1 MFHQN
6 PVICDRSF
14 AKLMIWLSRVEEEK
28 AINRALNGS
37 GIPVP
42 TSNNSN
48 LDSNRQKSP
57 PPAPVSRCCTEAR
70 RYEVLTES
78 SGYQSFLPSWE
89 PTIGEFRFSLHTT
102 SSPSLIDPP
111 THRKARSSRRQS
123 ILSVPHKHH
132 SHIPLFLQSCLKTFP
147 LLWQLIKAC
156 CRRNECYQQ
165 HPFQTTLSHRKKI
178 WKRDPEKVPTVRES
192 STNIFRPPAPHP
204 AQYQVAKHC
213 PAIFKYSPNLNSL
226 EFASVAEKHAI

>member
-1 MFHQN
+1 MSRYSRPRAGAKKRAGGGPEAGDPLQDPSWGLQVSLHTLLTCAPLGIIISPWSLFIAVGSHLQLQLLLHNFVSHQN
-6 PVICDRSF
+6 PVIRDRSF

-102 SSPSLIDPP
+102 SFSSLIDPP

-123 ILSVPHKHH
+123 ILLSVPHKHH
-132 SHIPLFLQSCLKTFP
+132 SHLPLFLQSCLKTFP
-147 LLWQLIKAC
+147 F
-156 CRRNECYQQ
+156 YG
-165 HPFQTTLSHRKKI
+165 
-178 WKRDPEKVPTVRES
+178 
-192 STNIFRPPAPHP
+192 
-204 AQYQVAKHC
+204 
-213 PAIFKYSPNLNSL
+213 NL
-226 EFASVAEKHAI
+226 

>member
-1 MFHQN
+1 M
-6 PVICDRSF
+6 IRDRSF
-14 AKLMIWLSRVEEEK
+14 AKLIIWLSRVEEEK

-48 LDSNRQKSP
+48 MDSNRQKSP
-57 PPAPVSRCCTEAR
+57 PPAPVSRCCTETKK
-70 RYEVLTES
+70 YEVLTES

-147 LLWQLIKAC
+147 F
-156 CRRNECYQQ
+156 YG
-165 HPFQTTLSHRKKI
+165 
-178 WKRDPEKVPTVRES
+178 
-192 STNIFRPPAPHP
+192 
-204 AQYQVAKHC
+204 
-213 PAIFKYSPNLNSL
+213 NL
-226 EFASVAEKHAI
+226 